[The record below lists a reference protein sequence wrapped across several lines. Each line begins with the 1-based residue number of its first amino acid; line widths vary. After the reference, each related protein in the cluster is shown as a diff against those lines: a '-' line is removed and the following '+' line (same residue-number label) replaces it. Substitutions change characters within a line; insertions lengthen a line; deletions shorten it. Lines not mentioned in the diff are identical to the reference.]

1 MDNTLKFYLL
11 AEIGG
16 WDTSAYAFKYRSSY
30 SKSKAY
36 QVLSYNVLE
45 AKNHLSKDAQDVVKE
60 FENLKIEPRSLSE
73 AFVLETK
80 INYLALHSFPEYY
93 LNPLAVDPNYNG
105 EITSIGE
112 LMININAKD
121 ISINELIQDEV
132 IPLEDKKEAVKEKMN
147 KYLDDMDDLVHHS
160 LKTIE
165 TRAFTKKKRDGK
177 NVSLVRDIIQQ
188 ALFFLT
194 HFFFLFTLAYPNN
207 VYWDAFYNPRPT
219 IAMTYV
225 SYLFP
230 MALFVSDI
238 FFILFHSYRAKIS
251 EPYNY
256 ARRFLKKNSKKVFD
270 DIQRQSENLYDYICG
285 AINTRLLLQ
294 NDIKDFSKL
303 STSYVD
309 FKQVLNVSSLMEGK
323 TYKTLNSLRNIF
335 TTISWVITMIT
346 LIIYIIGAAFK
357 VGF

>member
-45 AKNHLSKDAQDVVKE
+45 AKNHLSKDAQGVVKE
-60 FENLKIEPRSLSE
+60 FENLKIEPRTLSE

-80 INYLALHSFPEYY
+80 LNYLALHSFPEYY

-112 LMININAKD
+112 LMINIQTKD
-121 ISINELIQDEV
+121 ISINELIEDAT
-132 IPLEDKKEAVKEKMN
+132 IPLEEKKEAVNEKVG
-147 KYLDDMDDLVHHS
+147 KYLEDMDDLVHHS

-165 TRAFTKKKRDGK
+165 YRAFTKKKDK
-177 NVSLVRDIIQQ
+177 NNVSLARDILESV
-188 ALFFLT
+188 LFFLAN
-194 HFFFLFTLAYPNN
+194 FFFLFTLVFPLN
-207 VYWDAFYNPRPT
+207 VYWECFYNPSPT
-219 IAMTYV
+219 MAMTYV
-225 SYLFP
+225 IYLFP
-230 MALFVSDI
+230 FALFVYDV

-256 ARRFLKKNSKKVFD
+256 ARRFLQKNSEKVFD
-270 DIQRQSENLYDYICG
+270 DIQRQAESLSDYICG
-285 AINTRLLLQ
+285 AINNRLLLQ

-309 FKQVLNVSSLMEGK
+309 FKKVLNVSSLMEGK
-323 TYKTLNSLRNIF
+323 TYKMLKSLKNIF
-335 TTISWVITMIT
+335 STISWVITMIT
-346 LIIYIIGAAFK
+346 FIIYIIGATFR